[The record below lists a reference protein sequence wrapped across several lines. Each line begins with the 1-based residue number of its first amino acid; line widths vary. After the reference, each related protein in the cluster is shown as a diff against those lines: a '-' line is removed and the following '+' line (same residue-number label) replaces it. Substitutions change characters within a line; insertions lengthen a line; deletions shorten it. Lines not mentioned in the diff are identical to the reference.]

1 MLIDFYDDSTGV
13 VLREVIESV
22 GSDGLPDY
30 VKSAAL
36 IPSTEFRKDKGVLA
50 WAGENK
56 FACDTPE
63 DTWLSAAYFSK
74 TASLIPFQYHEGIA
88 ETIKSAAEIHQIED
102 DVAVFF
108 PEQSKEAGEYELSA
122 RDAVALANQQFTTL
136 VSETTDVAMLPKYAS
151 ELLAACEAQHIEP
164 VAALAHHGMA
174 VKRSHVIDAV
184 RQRLGAIMATNE
196 QADRMASIKSAA
208 ERRGVDMPGY
218 QDLPRYDS
226 AFLKAYDELAKIAR
240 EGELDGEFWQTFATL
255 DKLAGFE
262 GAPGF
267 RPLVSMAGRPVQEDI
282 FEDTMKLAGVQM
294 TIQELMHKVGHEVY
308 ADLAPEVL
316 MSWDNPGKVASV
328 LSDLPLPVQRM
339 IVVAARGPG
348 F

>member
-1 MLIDFYDDSTGV
+1 MLIDFYDDSTGA
-13 VLREVIESV
+13 VLREVIEGTGV
-22 GSDGLPDY
+22 TGLPEY
-30 VKSAAL
+30 VKTAAL
-36 IPSTEFRKDKGVLA
+36 IPSAEFRKDKGVLA

-56 FACDTPE
+56 FACDTPA

-74 TASLIPFQYHEGIA
+74 TAHLIPFQYHEGIA
-88 ETIKSAAEIHQIED
+88 EAIKAAAEIHQIEA
-102 DVAVFF
+102 DVAEFF
-108 PEQSKEAGEYELSA
+108 PAEIKEAAEYALEP

-136 VSETTDVAMLPKYAS
+136 ISETNDVEMLPKYAS
-151 ELLAACEAQHIEP
+151 ELLAACEAQNIQP
-164 VAALAHHGMA
+164 VPALANHGMA

-196 QADRMASIKSAA
+196 QSDRMASIKSAA

-218 QDLPRYDS
+218 QELPRYDS

-262 GAPGF
+262 GVPGF

-282 FEDTMKLAGVQM
+282 FEDTLKLAGVQM
-294 TIQELMHKVGHEVY
+294 TIQELMHKVAHDVY

-316 MSWDNPGKVASV
+316 MSWDNPRKVASV
-328 LSDLPLPVQRM
+328 LTELPLPVQRM
-339 IVVAARGPG
+339 IMVAARGPG